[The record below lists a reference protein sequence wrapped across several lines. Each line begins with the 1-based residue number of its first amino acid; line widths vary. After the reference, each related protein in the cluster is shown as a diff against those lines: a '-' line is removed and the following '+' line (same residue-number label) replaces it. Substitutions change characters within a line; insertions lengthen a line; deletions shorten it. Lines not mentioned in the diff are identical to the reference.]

1 MRRCK
6 RLRRLRKTLNRRV
19 ARLERRTR
27 AIAGV
32 VGHKDRDMVVAH
44 VAIEALNAWTVFS
57 RSYYLSCALGALT
70 ERKKYVTIAPTADP
84 IGAAI
89 TCINRWARP
98 TAVGAWHR
106 RDEPAWHDPNVLM
119 RVCGNVSC
127 SIQTEIGAAFSL
139 NQNVF
144 NHLPVFRN
152 FFAHRNGDTSRAARS
167 IAARYTLPSHLSP
180 TELLLSVSPGATE
193 TVLVDWLAEILITAE
208 FLCKA

>member
-6 RLRRLRKTLNRRV
+6 RLRRLRKTLIRRV
-19 ARLERRTR
+19 ARLERRIR
-27 AIAGV
+27 AITGV

-57 RSYYLSCALGALT
+57 RSYYLSCVLGALT
-70 ERKKYVTIAPTADP
+70 ERKKYVTVAPTADP

-89 TCINRWARP
+89 TCINSWARP
-98 TAVGAWHR
+98 TTAGAWHR
-106 RDEPAWHDPNVLM
+106 RDEPAWHDPNILM

-193 TVLVDWLAEILITAE
+193 IVLVDWLAEILITAE